1 MVGLPDYAGLPMRR
15 FIAALLL
22 SMLAMTVPAGA
33 QERLT
38 VFAAASMKNAL
49 DDVDAAFTQTSGIQV
64 TASYAATSAL
74 AKQIEAGAPADIFL
88 SADKEWMDYAGAHKL
103 IDPTTRFDL
112 LGNRLVLIAPAAS
125 RLTHVQIEPSMDL
138 ASYAGDGRIVTGDVS
153 AVPVGRYAKAT
164 LLALGCWE
172 NVQPKLLMTENVRAA
187 LIFVARREAALG
199 IVYETDARVEPKVKV
214 VARFPDGFSAPIV
227 YPVAATAIASPRAGK
242 YLEFLRSAQARS
254 IFEKY
259 GFTYLAA
266 GR

>member
-1 MVGLPDYAGLPMRR
+1 MRR
-15 FIAALLL
+15 LLAALLL
-22 SMLAMTVPAGA
+22 CVLTTVSALA
-33 QERLT
+33 QDRLT

-49 DDVDAAFTQTSGIQV
+49 DDVDAAFTHMAGIQV

-88 SADKEWMDYAGAHKL
+88 SADREWMDYAGSHKL
-103 IDPTTRFDL
+103 IDATTRFDL
-112 LGNRLVLIAPAAS
+112 LGNRLVLIAPVSS
-125 RLTHVQIEPSMDL
+125 RLNHIQIEPSMDL
-138 ASYAGDGRIVTGDVS
+138 ASYAGDGRIVTGDVN

-172 NVQPKLLMTENVRAA
+172 NVQNKLLMTENVRAA

-199 IVYETDARVEPKVKV
+199 IVYETDAKVEPKVKV
-214 VARFPDGFSAPIV
+214 VARFPDGFSAPII
-227 YPVAATAIASPRAGK
+227 YPVAATANASARAGA
-242 YLEFLRSAQARS
+242 YVEFLRSAQARA

-266 GR
+266 SR